1 MSTLVESDSPAT
13 RMPGT
18 TEIKFE
24 VYRDGTRVTDF
35 KPVAVVAMGSESVPM
50 AGEVAWRDGLLVLER
65 RDGRTGAGAR
75 KEYPL
80 AAIVDGG
87 EGGEQRYGIDLAP
100 ELCGHLEYRLRAY
113 PYHPALMHRFEMGLM
128 RWV

>member
-1 MSTLVESDSPAT
+1 VRNAWPGVAT
-13 RMPGT
+13 RRLDDAARRITFGDRLS
-18 TEIKFE
+18 I
-24 VYRDGTRVTDF
+24 V
-35 KPVAVVAMGSESVPM
+35 VAVALN
-50 AGEVAWRDGLLVLER
+50 GLRPDEIAVELVLER